1 MKKILKILIGVI
13 VFLTLPALLFFGVLY
28 LKYNED
34 LPIGQEGEKADLL
47 AHNMLK
53 SLDYES
59 YKETDYIEW
68 SFRNSRL
75 YKWNKRENI
84 CVVQW
89 KDFKVDLHLNYI
101 ERSLAAV
108 HNFNVVGEKRDE
120 LVDKARSYFNNDS
133 FWLVA
138 PYKVFDKGVK
148 RSIVNLD
155 NDDEVV
161 LDAVKKVKAANHHIE
176 EVFCPF
182 PVHGL
187 DKAMGLAPTRI
198 AITSFMYGITGLGIA
213 IWLTYYTMI
222 ADWPQDIGGK
232 PSFSWA
238 ENMPA
243 FVPIMFE
250 LTVFFA
256 AHLMVITFYMR
267 SRIWPFKKAENPD
280 PRTTDDHFLME
291 IEIHDNEEELTT
303 LLNETGAV
311 EINVVDKH

>member
-1 MKKILKILIGVI
+1 MSSSKVI
-13 VFLTLPALLFFGVLY
+13 HAFY
-28 LKYNED
+28 
-34 LPIGQEGEKADLL
+34 
-47 AHNMLK
+47 
-53 SLDYES
+53 
-59 YKETDYIEW
+59 
-68 SFRNSRL
+68 
-75 YKWNKRENI
+75 
-84 CVVQW
+84 
-89 KDFKVDLHLNYI
+89 
-101 ERSLAAV
+101 
-108 HNFNVVGEKRDE
+108 
-120 LVDKARSYFNNDS
+120 
-133 FWLVA
+133 
-138 PYKVFDKGVK
+138 
-148 RSIVNLD
+148 

-232 PSFSWA
+232 PSFSWG

-250 LTVFFA
+250 MTVFFA

-291 IEIHDNEEELTT
+291 IELHDNEEELTA
-303 LLNETGAV
+303 LLNQTGAV

>member
-1 MKKILKILIGVI
+1 MSSSKVI
-13 VFLTLPALLFFGVLY
+13 HAFY
-28 LKYNED
+28 
-34 LPIGQEGEKADLL
+34 
-47 AHNMLK
+47 
-53 SLDYES
+53 
-59 YKETDYIEW
+59 
-68 SFRNSRL
+68 
-75 YKWNKRENI
+75 
-84 CVVQW
+84 
-89 KDFKVDLHLNYI
+89 
-101 ERSLAAV
+101 
-108 HNFNVVGEKRDE
+108 
-120 LVDKARSYFNNDS
+120 
-133 FWLVA
+133 
-138 PYKVFDKGVK
+138 
-148 RSIVNLD
+148 

-161 LDAVKKVKAANHHIE
+161 LEAVKKVKAANHHIE

-187 DKAMGLAPTRI
+187 DKAMGLAPTRL
-198 AITSFMYGITGLGIA
+198 AITAFIYGVIGLGMA

-280 PRTTDDHFLME
+280 PRTTDDMFVMEVTVDGDEQELVSFLE
-291 IEIHDNEEELTT
+291 K
-303 LLNETGAV
+303 TGTV
-311 EINVVDKH
+311 EIKVTEK